1 MEHQHQRHPVSPS
14 RSSRGRVF
22 CYDNAYRE
30 ALGSKAWRRLDPA
43 VRCRF
48 SVRPVADGAIRYRG
62 VMDRV
67 ELSFMGW
74 CFAQACRLIGT
85 PLAPYRARG
94 VPMEIEL
101 AEVENPAGVAWKRTY
116 RFARRPPFTVL
127 SVKSHD
133 LSGGLTEHI
142 GSGFSMRLRLEE
154 EGGCLVFRSVGYDV
168 RLLGRL
174 VKIPDWLTP
183 GITTVLH
190 EQLHGDHFRF
200 VLSVQHPILGQT
212 IYQEGEFYSD

>member
-1 MEHQHQRHPVSPS
+1 MEYQHQCRQTKPS
-14 RSSRGRVF
+14 SRSRGRVF
-22 CYDNAYRE
+22 CYDSAYRE
-30 ALGSKAWRRLDPA
+30 ALGFRAWRKLDPA

-48 SVRPVADGAIRYRG
+48 SVRPVAAGTIRYRG
-62 VMDRV
+62 VMARV

-85 PLAPYRARG
+85 PLAPYCGRG

-101 AEVENPAGVAWKRTY
+101 AEVDNPAGIAWKRTY
-116 RFARRPPFTVL
+116 LFPQRPPFTVV
-127 SVKSHD
+127 SIKSHG
-133 LSGGLTEHI
+133 LPGGLTEHI
-142 GSGFSMRLRLEE
+142 GSGFSMRLKLEE
-154 EGGCLVFRSVGYDV
+154 DAGCLVFRSVGYDV

-183 GITTVLH
+183 GVTTVLH